1 MGKMLFASDLDNTLL
16 FSRRHSRPGD
26 VCVEM
31 LDGKEQG
38 YFSPLTIARLREVNA
53 CMDFVPVTSR
63 SVAQITASAGPSD
76 SSCPVM
82 FCPLS

>member
-38 YFSPLTIARLREVNA
+38 
-53 CMDFVPVTSR
+53 
-63 SVAQITASAGPSD
+63 
-76 SSCPVM
+76 
-82 FCPLS
+82 